1 MVYGQCIKNIP
12 HVSSRLSEEAWNCNF
27 NEGYRIM
34 QLMYC
39 STCICCSMG
48 CRGVWHMYASEGVY
62 VIPRA
67 KPEELHNTR
76 GCMHMPYTT
85 YNPCYSTLVP

>member
-1 MVYGQCIKNIP
+1 
-12 HVSSRLSEEAWNCNF
+12 
-27 NEGYRIM
+27 
-34 QLMYC
+34 
-39 STCICCSMG
+39 MG

-85 YNPCYSTLVP
+85 TTHATAHLCLNYSRVAHPSHALYTPLWVTLVGPCY